1 MTPDTSASIA
11 PALALKTNPLLTA
24 PILRTLARLS
34 VPNVIAMLATALVA
48 IAETAYAGRLG
59 TSALAGLALVFP
71 MVMLQQMMS
80 AGAMGGGVSSSIS
93 RALGAGDET
102 RAATLAAHALFI
114 GGIAGLTFCVL
125 FLILGEQIYFLLGG
139 RGDVVTQALAYSDVV
154 FIGAIGIWLTN
165 TLASII
171 RGGGDMKI
179 PSITLLLVASSQFIL
194 AGIFGLGFGPI
205 PSLGMSGIALGLVI
219 AYSSGALFLFWHLVS
234 GRARVTLTIRGVR
247 LTSEMFR
254 DILKVGAISCI
265 SPLQT
270 VLTVLILTRLVS
282 EFGVEALAGYG
293 IGARLEFL
301 LVPIA
306 FAVGVACVPMVG
318 MAIGA
323 RNVARARHVAWSGGL
338 AAALIVGPVGVFV
351 ALFPDYWTGLFT
363 DVPQVLESAR
373 LYFAWVGPFY
383 ALFGLGLCL
392 YFSSQGA
399 GKVLG
404 PVLAGTLRL
413 LIVGFG
419 GWILAAANAPEWTV
433 FALIGIAMAVYG
445 AITALSVY
453 VARW

>member
-1 MTPDTSASIA
+1 MTQDTSASIA
-11 PALALKTNPLLTA
+11 PALALKANPLLTA
-24 PILRTLARLS
+24 PILQTLARLS

-48 IAETAYAGRLG
+48 IAETAYVGQLG

-102 RAATLAAHALFI
+102 RAATLAVHALVI

-125 FLILGEQIYFLLGG
+125 FQIFGEQIYFLLGG
-139 RGDVVTQALAYSDVV
+139 RGDVIAQALAYSDVV
-154 FIGAIGIWLTN
+154 FIGAIGVWLTN

-171 RGGGDMKI
+171 RGGGDMKV

-194 AGIFGLGFGPI
+194 AGIFGLGLGAI
-205 PSLGMSGIALGLVI
+205 PGLGMSGIALGLVI
-219 AYSSGALFLFWHLVS
+219 AYSSGAAFLFWYLLS
-234 GRARVTLTIRGVR
+234 GRGRVTLTLRGIH
-247 LTSEMFR
+247 LKSEMFR

-323 RNVARARHVAWSGGL
+323 RNVTRARHVAWSGGL
-338 AAALIVGPVGVFV
+338 AAAFVVGLVGLFV

-363 DVPQVLESAR
+363 DAPQVLASAR

-413 LIVGFG
+413 LIVGIG
-419 GWILAAANAPEWTV
+419 GWMLASMNAPEWTV
-433 FALIGIAMAVYG
+433 FALIGVAMAVYG

-453 VARW
+453 VTRW